1 MPDKTYNEALLGCQ
15 SECMEK
21 DGMGYPACVRQ
32 CMLKEGWRVKVAKG
46 GKKNTKT
53 KKGNKRRKNKR
64 TSRKSVK

>member
-1 MPDKTYNEALLGCQ
+1 MPNKSYYSALQACE
-15 SECMEK
+15 SEC
-21 DGMGYPACVRQ
+21 V
-32 CMLKEGWRVKVAKG
+32 LKEGAGYTACLRHCLEKEGYNYYAKG